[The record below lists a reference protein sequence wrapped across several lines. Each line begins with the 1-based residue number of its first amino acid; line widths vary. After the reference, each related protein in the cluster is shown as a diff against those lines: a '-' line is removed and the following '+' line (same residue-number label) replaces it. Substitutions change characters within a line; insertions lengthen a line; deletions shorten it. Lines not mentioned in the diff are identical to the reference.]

1 MEERNF
7 IILIIISKIYA
18 AKLRIIIKF
27 VFKLFYMKNIILLG
41 SGNVATHLG
50 IALKNSN
57 YTITQVYSKSLE
69 NAKVLANKL
78 DAPFTNNLT
87 KIKSADLIIV
97 SVNDDAILSVL
108 SKLRNAAIVHT
119 SGSTG
124 LNIFKEK
131 FSNYGVFYPLQT
143 FNKEVNIN
151 ISEIPFC
158 IEGNSMEF
166 EKQLIEIAKTLSNN
180 VVKMNSEQRKQLH
193 IAAVFACN
201 FSNHMYSIADNFL
214 TQADIDFKIL
224 LPLIKKTIAKLE
236 SNKPKE
242 VQTGPAKRK
251 DTAIIQEHIANIN
264 EKDIKEL
271 YHKIS
276 LNIIKHQTNE

>member
-1 MEERNF
+1 
-7 IILIIISKIYA
+7 
-18 AKLRIIIKF
+18 
-27 VFKLFYMKNIILLG
+27 MKNIILLG

-131 FSNYGVFYPLQT
+131 FSNYGVIYPVQT